1 MELRTWAARLDRRAA
16 LMHAMADRLGVDV
29 VALAQA
35 ACGTMLRRAMH
46 NCAACGATAECGAW
60 LRSGG
65 TRGDRYRFCPNA
77 DLFDRWRR

>member
-1 MELRTWAARLDRRAA
+1 MGLSTWAARLDRRAA
-16 LMHAMADRLGVDV
+16 LMKAMVDRLGLDV
-29 VALAQA
+29 MAVAQGGDGAV
-35 ACGTMLRRAMH
+35 LRRAMH

-65 TRGDRYRFCPNA
+65 TSGDRYRFCPNA